1 MRSLFIRFN
10 LFILISLFIIRFG
23 INPVIENYAIKALE
37 KKLDNYF
44 IEMSKGPFYMTIK
57 YLENIPQEKLSREI
71 KSIQK
76 EFGFPVDVVPL
87 NSVDLAGSERQDFEK
102 GKIIGIDEWSIFYQR
117 IGKTDWALE
126 MGPFKDFEETVPVW
140 MFHAASWITLIF
152 FGAFMSLMWAFP
164 FWRNLKKVMDAANH
178 FGDGRFDARADLGK
192 RSPLKPMADTFNDMA
207 ERIGGFI
214 KSHKLLVNAVSHE
227 LRTPISRIRFG
238 MAMLESSESK
248 EDITKYISGISQDVD
263 DLESL
268 VSELLTYAG
277 FDKESDL
284 LRFEEIEVVKW
295 FREQIEKVKPL
306 AGDIDIS
313 VDFTKA
319 PEFFSGDSRFLGRA
333 LENLILNAIK
343 YTETEVSIKCEQE
356 DNKIIVSV
364 KDNGPGIPEK
374 DLERVFEPFVRLD
387 ESRSRES
394 GGYGL
399 GLAIV
404 SQIMSSHR
412 GEAIALREGKKGGLF
427 VLTWPAGPPV

>member
-1 MRSLFIRFN
+1 MKSIFIRFN
-10 LFILISLFIIRFG
+10 LFILISLLVVRFG
-23 INPVIENYAIKALE
+23 INPVIENYAIKVLE
-37 KKLDNYF
+37 KRLDNYF
-44 IEMSKGPFYMTIK
+44 AEIFKGPYYMTIK
-57 YLENIPQEKLSREI
+57 YLESIPEERISEEI
-71 KSIQK
+71 ESIQK
-76 EFGFPVDVVPL
+76 EFGYPVNVVSIKNL
-87 NSVDLAGSERQDFEK
+87 DLTDLQKRELDS
-102 GKIIGIDEWSIFYQR
+102 GKIIGVDRWSVFYQR
-117 IGKTDWALE
+117 MGDSYQALE
-126 MGPFKDFEETVPVW
+126 MGPVKDFEDTIPVW
-140 MFHAASWITLIF
+140 TFQVANWVTLIF
-152 FGAFMSLMWAFP
+152 FTALMSLMWAFP
-164 FWRNLKKVMDAANH
+164 FWRNLKKIMDAADH
-178 FGDGRFDARADLGK
+178 FGDGRFNTRAELGK
-192 RSPLKPMADTFNDMA
+192 RSPLRPMAETFNNMA
-207 ERIGGFI
+207 ERIGGLI
-214 KSHKLLVNAVSHE
+214 RSHKLLVNAVSHE

-356 DNKIIVSV
+356 GNKIIVSV

-412 GEAIALREGKKGGLF
+412 GEAIALREDKKGGLF